1 LNCLVLGGAGFIGKH
16 LCRALVAAGHTV
28 KSCDLPPAAGNSWP
42 VIEGVTWLAG
52 DIARAESMLVALAD
66 AEIVFHLVST
76 SIPKT
81 SNDDPHADLQKNV
94 AASLRLFDAI
104 VGLPRPPRILFVS
117 SGGTVYGI
125 PRSIPIPED
134 HPTDPLCAYGVGK
147 LAIEKYLALYGH
159 LHRLDYR
166 ILRMANPYGPEQPLS
181 RGQGVIPVFLSRAL
195 RGESLEIWGDG
206 SVVRDYFHV
215 DDLCAALL
223 AAMDYGGPER
233 TFNIGSGSG
242 CSLNDLIAIISR
254 LLGRDVVCRYLPGRA
269 CDVPV
274 NILDISRAV
283 THLGWQPRVPLDQG
297 LASLLPWLRAL

>member
-28 KSCDLPPAAGNSWP
+28 KSCDLPPPAGRSWP
-42 VIEGVTWLAG
+42 SIDGVTWLAG
-52 DIARAESMLVALAD
+52 DIARAESMMVALAD

-81 SNDDPHADLQKNV
+81 SNDDPHTDLQKNV

-104 VGLPRPPRILFVS
+104 VGLPHPPKILFVS

-125 PRSIPIPED
+125 PKTIPIPED

-147 LAIEKYLALYGH
+147 LAIEKYLALYGY
-159 LHRLDYR
+159 LHQLDYR

-181 RGQGVIPVFLSRAL
+181 RGQGVIPVFLSKAL
-195 RGESLEIWGDG
+195 RNEPLEIWGDG

-215 DDLCAALL
+215 DDLCAVLL
-223 AAMDYGGPER
+223 ATMGYDGPER
-233 TFNIGSGSG
+233 IFNIGSGSG
-242 CSLNDLIAIISR
+242 CSLNDLIAIIRR
-254 LLGRDVVCRYLPGRA
+254 LLGREVTCHYLPGRA

-274 NILDISRAV
+274 NILDISRAM
-283 THLGWQPRVPLDQG
+283 THLGWQPRVALDEG
-297 LASLLPWLRAL
+297 LAGLLPWLRTL